1 MQVKSQFSI
10 KDLENLT
17 GVKAHTIRIWEKRY
31 NLLHPERT
39 DTNIRKYN
47 NDSLKRILNIA
58 FLYNDGHKISKIAKL
73 KDQEIKSEVK
83 KIALE
88 HSDDYALK
96 MFKSAMLEFNIH
108 LFNETYQVLREK
120 YDFTY
125 IFKNVFIKLLSEI
138 GMLWQTGTIDPIHE
152 SFISEAIKQK
162 IIINIDVAQESTSDS
177 DSPTFALFLPRNE
190 LHDIG
195 LMYAQYELTRAGLN
209 VIYLGTSIPISDL
222 KNLLEHK
229 QEVVFVTY
237 LTIQPEEVN
246 VKKFI
251 EKITSKI
258 DKNNQPEF
266 WLLGPKTQCIKKNK
280 IPENIFILNDFD
292 EFYQKIEMVK
302 IS

>member
-47 NDSLKRILNIA
+47 GDSLKRILNIA

-83 KIALE
+83 KIALD
-88 HSDDYALK
+88 HSDQYALK
-96 MFKSAMLEFNIH
+96 MFKAAMLEFNIH
-108 LFNETYQVLREK
+108 LFNETYNLLINK
-120 YDFTY
+120 YDFNY
-125 IFKNVFIKLLSEI
+125 IFKNVFIKLLNEI
-138 GMLWQTGTIDPIHE
+138 GILWQTGTIDPIHE

-162 IIINIDVAQESTSDS
+162 IIINIDSAQKSTEESNA
-177 DSPTFALFLPRNE
+177 PTFALFLPHNE
-190 LHDIG
+190 MHDIG
-195 LMYAQYELTRAGLN
+195 LMFAQYELTKAGLN
-209 VIYLGTSIPISDL
+209 VIYLGASIPIKDL

-229 QEVVFVTY
+229 KEVVFVTY
-237 LTIQPEEVN
+237 LTVQPEDVN

-251 EKITSKI
+251 NSIVKEVDVK
-258 DKNNQPEF
+258 NQPEF
-266 WLLGPKTQCIKKNK
+266 WLLGPKTQCIFKSKLPKN
-280 IPENIFILNDFD
+280 ISILKSFDDFHR
-292 EFYQKIEMVK
+292 KIEMVK
-302 IS
+302 NS